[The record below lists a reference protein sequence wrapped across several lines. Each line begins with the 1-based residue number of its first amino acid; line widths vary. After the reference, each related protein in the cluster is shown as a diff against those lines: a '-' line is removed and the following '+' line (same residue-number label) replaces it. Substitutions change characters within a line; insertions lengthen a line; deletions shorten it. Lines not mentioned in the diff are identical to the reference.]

1 MNKMKIKRKNKLKG
15 MTLVEVIVALA
26 VFTIMASLLVTVCV
40 SISNSVVR
48 TNRLTREINVQAP
61 TAENR
66 ITDDTKVD
74 AVKDSTNTIK
84 IVNKPGSSGALIEQ
98 AVVVES
104 YTVQKS
110 NEHGSETVNGRFKFF
125 KYNET
130 P

>member
-26 VFTIMASLLVTVCV
+26 VFTIMASLLVTVCIG
-40 SISNSVVR
+40 ISKSVVR

-61 TAENR
+61 LAENR
-66 ITDDTKVD
+66 ITNDKVED
-74 AVKDSTNTIK
+74 VSDSQNTITIK
-84 IVNKPGSSGALIEQ
+84 SKDGALIS
-98 AVVVES
+98 ES
-104 YTVQKS
+104 VTIDNYHVKNS
-110 NEHGSETVNGRFKFF
+110 DSDPGSKTVNGRFKFF

>member
-1 MNKMKIKRKNKLKG
+1 MKIKRKNKLKG

-66 ITDDTKVD
+66 ITDNTKVD
-74 AVKDSTNTIK
+74 AVKDSTNTIV
-84 IVNKPGSSGALIEQ
+84 ITDDGGATIHQ
-98 AVVVES
+98 TVVVDS
-104 YTVQKS
+104 YTVIKS
-110 NEHGSETVNGRFKFF
+110 NQHGSETVNGRFRFF
-125 KYNET
+125 ET